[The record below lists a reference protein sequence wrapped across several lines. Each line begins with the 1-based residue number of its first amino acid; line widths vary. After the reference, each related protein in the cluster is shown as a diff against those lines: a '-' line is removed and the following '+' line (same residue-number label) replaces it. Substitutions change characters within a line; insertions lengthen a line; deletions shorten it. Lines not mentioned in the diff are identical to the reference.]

1 MLNLQITLLL
11 FLLSLIIDV
20 FVTAAKIGFT
30 NTRYEKL
37 LTSTTYSE
45 KARQRAAEQLSHRS
59 RLIFNMQTSHVALRF
74 LLAGLSGG
82 YYLLTVGTDFSYLG
96 LLFVIAAVGLVTA
109 LVEQMVESTVLLDP
123 EKWAILLAGFTRIII
138 LFFTPILVIPLLVS
152 KVLPAQ
158 PKRFFRVTEDE
169 LTLILDASA
178 REGVLEVDEREM
190 INSIFLFRDKSV
202 REIMIPRIDL
212 LALNVETPLLQA
224 IDMMLESGYSRVP
237 VYEDSIDNVLGVLYI
252 KDLLRLYREGKDSD
266 GVRNNLRSAY
276 FIPET
281 KKVGELLAEMQAE
294 RNHIAI
300 IVDEYGGVAGI
311 VTLEDIVEEIVGEI
325 QDEYDQA
332 EEVLAQKVNDDEY
345 VFQAKIDINEFNQIM
360 GTELPKET
368 ADTLGG
374 LLYSWFGRIP
384 KTGESTE
391 SDDILFTVEQVTG
404 RRIRKVRATR
414 SMTAEAPPS
423 PSQDPAWY

>member
-1 MLNLQITLLL
+1 MSTSQIVLTLFIISLLL
-11 FLLSLIIDV
+11 DFLL
-20 FVTAAKIGFT
+20 TAAKIGFT

-37 LTSTTYSE
+37 LTSSNYREAS
-45 KARQRAAEQLSHRS
+45 RLQAAKLLSKRS
-59 RLIFNMQTSHVALRF
+59 SLIFNMQTSHVALRF
-74 LLAGLSGG
+74 LLAAFAGG
-82 YYLLTVGTDFSYLG
+82 YYLLSSGPGFSFWT
-96 LLFVIAAVGLVTA
+96 LLLVIAVVGMLTA
-109 LVEQMVESTVLLDP
+109 LAEQMVESTVLPDP
-123 EKWAILLAGFTRIII
+123 EKWSIRLAGFTRFMMVLFMPI
-138 LFFTPILVIPLLVS
+138 LAVPILVS
-152 KVLPAQ
+152 KILPAQ

-169 LTLILDASA
+169 LTLILDASQ

-190 INSIFLFRDKSV
+190 INSIFLFRDTSA

-212 LALNVETPLLQA
+212 IALNVETPLLQA
-224 IDMMLESGYSRVP
+224 IDTMLESGYSRVP
-237 VYEDSIDNVLGVLYI
+237 VFEESIDNILGVLYI
-252 KDLLRLYREGKDSD
+252 KDLLRLYREGKDSEAL
-266 GVRNNLRSAY
+266 RNNLRAAY

-332 EEVLAQKVNDDEY
+332 EELLVQKVDDNEFI
-345 VFQAKIDINEFNQIM
+345 FQAKIDINEFNQVM

-384 KTGESTE
+384 RSGETTE

-404 RRIRKVRATR
+404 RRIRKVRAARTV
-414 SMTAEAPPS
+414 STEETFT
-423 PSQDPAWY
+423 PSQDTAWY